1 MDECDS
7 GPGRH
12 RSGANAALVCADA
25 SAAITSHIVCV
36 RKKKVRTRK
45 KKTTGFYYGAQ
56 SMRTM
61 FIVITAFNV
70 VPSFVFCTTKTHVI
84 VHLYSKIPHLI
95 VSWA

>member
-36 RKKKVRTRK
+36 RKKKVRTTREKRK
-45 KKTTGFYYGAQ
+45 QQDFTT
-56 SMRTM
+56 
-61 FIVITAFNV
+61 
-70 VPSFVFCTTKTHVI
+70 
-84 VHLYSKIPHLI
+84 VHSRCAPCL
-95 VSWA
+95 